1 MSDKAKRWWPIW
13 ERWCVELGVSQSLVL
28 AVIHMESGGNEN
40 ARRYEPEYLTKEHT
54 ALSIAQLSRFAYFDH
69 GKLPDGLPM
78 TLAVVIGISKHP
90 TLLPIRRSPGYKDR
104 PRRLF
109 GILSLTVRGSLF
121 YYAVGMAGDPPNATL
136 VFDRIEGGLLQGNIL
151 QA

>member
-1 MSDKAKRWWPIW
+1 MSDKVKRWWPILD
-13 ERWCVELGVSQSLVL
+13 RWCVELGVSQSLVL

-90 TLLPIRRSPGYKDR
+90 TLLPIRRYLDIKIVRVGCSVFY
-104 PRRLF
+104 RLRF
-109 GILSLTVRGSLF
+109 EVPYFTMR
-121 YYAVGMAGDPPNATL
+121 
-136 VFDRIEGGLLQGNIL
+136 
-151 QA
+151 